1 MRTVLLVIFYA
12 VLVTSITPFILFC
25 MLTGLRQALVDI
37 GLWAMRV
44 SRRILGIRIEASGL
58 ERIAPGT
65 SYVFM
70 PNHASFLDGPLVM
83 MLIPGA
89 ARAILKKSILRIP
102 IVGTAMRFVGFVP
115 VDRKGAEGGKKS
127 IARAASLMRRK
138 GYSFLIFPEGTRT
151 LDGRLGPFRRGG
163 FFLALES
170 GVPII
175 PVTISGTRELMPKT
189 QWFARQGTIK
199 AVFHEPVPMAGYS
212 IEAMGGLMDKV
223 RTAILTTEEGPP
235 GRPDPEAGSSDR
247 TAAGE
252 RPGSIDLE
260 SERSRP

>member
-1 MRTVLLVIFYA
+1 MRTVFLVIFYV
-12 VLVTSITPFILFC
+12 VLVIAITPFILFC
-25 MLTGLRQALVDI
+25 MLLGLRQALVDV

-58 ERIAPGT
+58 ERIASGT

-89 ARAILKKSILRIP
+89 ARVILKKPILRIP

-127 IARAASLMRRK
+127 IARAVSLMRRK

-151 LDGRLGPFRRGG
+151 LDGRLGPFHRGG

-170 GVPII
+170 GAPII

-189 QWFARQGTIK
+189 QWFARCGTVR
-199 AVFHEPVPMAGYS
+199 AVFHEPIPVAGYS
-212 IEAMGGLMDKV
+212 VETMGGLMDKV
-223 RTAILTTEEGPP
+223 RASILTVEE
-235 GRPDPEAGSSDR
+235 E
-247 TAAGE
+247 T
-252 RPGSIDLE
+252 PGSPGP
-260 SERSRP
+260 SSRIG